1 MSVERPRTLLGHAE
15 PVPPEAGLLGMR
27 LFLAALG
34 MLFAA
39 SVVGFLVVRLR
50 ATAWPPAGTPGLPLT
65 GLWIATAILAALSF
79 ALSRA
84 ERALAADRQ
93 ATFRRSLAV
102 ALLLALAFLVAQAL
116 NWWEMISSGAVPK
129 TSMLAFGF
137 FVLTALHAL
146 HVIGGLPPLALT
158 VVRARAG
165 RYDAGPRHGVHWV
178 AMYWHFLGAAWLALF
193 AVLAL

>member
-1 MSVERPRTLLGHAE
+1 MDEPRTFFGSSE
-15 PVPPEAGLLGMR
+15 PVSAEAGLLGMR

-39 SVVGFLVVRLR
+39 AVVGFLIVRLR
-50 ATAWPPAGTPGLPLT
+50 APAWPPSGTPGLPVL
-65 GLWIATAILAALSF
+65 GLWFATAILAALSF

-93 ATFRRSLAV
+93 HPFRRALGSALVLAV
-102 ALLLALAFLVAQAL
+102 VFLVAQAV
-116 NWWEMISSGAVPK
+116 NWWEMIAAGAVPRA
-129 TSMLAFGF
+129 SMLAFGF

-146 HVIGGLPPLALT
+146 HVIGGLPPLAAV

-165 RYDAGPRHGVHWV
+165 RYDATRRHGVHWV